1 MVEATDGEDRVAEAR
16 VPGEGAP
23 SSSASLAEA
32 DVDGLGVIDGL
43 DAGDADTE
51 GAVIERAVLNDS
63 EAGRQI
69 QAAFI
74 DIFGRY
80 MRDDVRPL
88 LRDVAVAG
96 NQPQLL
102 VNGLAEL
109 LRSVARKIEFPL
121 DHPRSGFPPQ
131 VPGAPGAGE
140 RSTG

>member
-1 MVEATDGEDRVAEAR
+1 MEPTDGDGDVAEAR
-16 VPGEGAP
+16 VPGGD
-23 SSSASLAEA
+23 S
-32 DVDGLGVIDGL
+32 DGVEEIGSIEGL
-43 DAGDADTE
+43 DGSDDDLIDDAL
-51 GAVIERAVLNDS
+51 IERAVLNDS

-74 DIFGRY
+74 DVFGRY

-88 LRDVAVAG
+88 LRDAAVSG
-96 NQPQLL
+96 DQPQLL

-131 VPGAPGAGE
+131 VP
-140 RSTG
+140 STATG